1 MRHLWRLS
9 IGLVIALVSLVAGCK
24 EGGPGSQ
31 AYVAKPGA
39 AKIRLAIVPFD
50 SVGLQQEN
58 AARIVTDE
66 VMTSLLGTGLFDVI
80 EPGMVYQ
87 ALSDSGTRNPS
98 GLDSV
103 LMQKLQEKLGPVQ
116 AFVVGMVGEFGEVRV
131 GPMTYP
137 SISVSARV
145 LDAQSGA
152 ILWAGSA
159 SRTGA
164 ESEKLFGLGAV
175 HSTGR
180 LARAVVRDLIAGIS
194 RGQLASLLKAT
205 PTAPGAANAVS
216 PVAATTPGVP
226 GTAAAPT
233 GKEKFMDEGAT
244 YAEATLRALML
255 DVEGLTK
262 GEVGYRQHHFPV
274 VEVSYEGQ
282 GVSVAVKLV
291 DCLKRE
297 AALAL
302 VKHDHPNEPEG
313 RFAGLP
319 AYAVSSPAQTPGAY
333 HRDVAVGRFALFMS
347 GPETKKADLE
357 KVAQA
362 IIQGMK

>member
-9 IGLVIALVSLVAGCK
+9 IGLAIVLVGVVAGCK
-24 EGGPGSQ
+24 EGGPSGQ

-87 ALSDSGTRNPS
+87 ALSDAGTRNPS
-98 GLDSV
+98 GVDLV

-145 LDAQSGA
+145 LDGQSGT
-152 ILWAGSA
+152 ILWAGSV

-164 ESEKLFGLGAV
+164 ESERLFGLGAV

-180 LARAVVRDLIAGIS
+180 LARAVVRDLIASIS

-205 PTAPGAANAVS
+205 SPTPGATNAVS
-216 PVAATTPGVP
+216 PATTTTPAA
-226 GTAAAPT
+226 AAAPT
-233 GKEKFMDEGAT
+233 GKEKFMDEAAT
-244 YAEATLRALML
+244 YTEAALRALMVDL
-255 DVEGLTK
+255 EGLTK
-262 GEVGYRQHHFPV
+262 GTVVYRQHHFPV
-274 VEVSYEGQ
+274 VEVSYQGP

-297 AALAL
+297 AALGL
-302 VKHDHPNEPEG
+302 VKHDHPDESEG

-319 AYAVSSPAQTPGAY
+319 AYAASSSAQNPGAY

-347 GPETKKADLE
+347 GPETKKGDLE